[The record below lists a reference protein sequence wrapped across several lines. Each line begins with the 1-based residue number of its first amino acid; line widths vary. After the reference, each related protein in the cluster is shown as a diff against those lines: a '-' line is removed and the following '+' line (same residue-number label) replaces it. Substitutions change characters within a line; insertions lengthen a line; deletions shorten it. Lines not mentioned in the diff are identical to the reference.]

1 MKQINLP
8 QKQHKTMTTRKIM
21 KLRKI
26 KKIKNR
32 KIKTSKTSTDNLD
45 HGIRRQEG
53 QTKKNESNSG
63 ISSIQQIKQRTN
75 SLIERIN
82 TYRNTSDEL
91 ISNIT
96 YNNTNDQ
103 TNLIISD
110 EEFESRRNPSLF
122 SISPGLRLLSEEEF
136 ESELPSRQHNIF
148 QNILD
153 AHDYDFEREI
163 ENLNLSSPI
172 NFPERELNMSNLV
185 SEDLGY
191 YRNNISLI
199 NINNSNRNELNPQNG
214 NSNNNNHLLNINNS
228 NGNELNPQNG
238 NTNNNNN
245 HLLNIN
251 NSNRN
256 ELNPQN
262 GNIIRNRNRNFHN
275 RVMMN
280 LYLFQDFILD
290 HSYDF
295 SSRVNRTQIRNIK
308 KKLTKIKFNN
318 TVSSSR
324 NIENCTICFEKFKRY
339 QEVYDLPCHHL
350 FHIRCL
356 NKEIKYRQ
364 KCPLCRR
371 EL

>member
-8 QKQHKTMTTRKIM
+8 QKQHKTMITRKIM

-32 KIKTSKTSTDNLD
+32 KIKTSKTSTYSHH
-45 HGIRRQEG
+45 HGIKREEG
-53 QTKKNESNSG
+53 QTKKNESNFG

-91 ISNIT
+91 IPKMT

-103 TNLIISD
+103 TNFIISD
-110 EEFESRRNPSLF
+110 EESENRMNPSLS

-136 ESELPSRQHNIF
+136 ESELPPRQHNIF

-185 SEDLGY
+185 SENLGY
-191 YRNNISLI
+191 YRSNISSV

-214 NSNNNNHLLNINNS
+214 NANNNNHLLNINNS

-262 GNIIRNRNRNFHN
+262 RNRNNDTNIH
-275 RVMMN
+275 
-280 LYLFQDFILD
+280 DSILMHLLHD
-290 HSYDF
+290 LILEESYDIL
-295 SSRVNRTQIRNIK
+295 SRINRTEIRNIK

-324 NIENCTICFEKFKRY
+324 NIEKCTICFEKFKRY

-350 FHIRCL
+350 FHKRCL
-356 NKEIKYRQ
+356 NNEIKFRK

>member
-75 SLIERIN
+75 SLMEGIN
-82 TYRNTSDEL
+82 FYRKTSDEL
-91 ISNIT
+91 IPNII
-96 YNNTNDQ
+96 YNNTNNQ
-103 TNLIISD
+103 TNFIISD
-110 EEFESRRNPSLF
+110 EEFESRRTPSLF
-122 SISPGLRLLSEEEF
+122 STSPGLRLLSEEEF
-136 ESELPSRQHNIF
+136 ESELPPRQHNIF

-153 AHDYDFEREI
+153 EHDYDFEREI

-191 YRNNISLI
+191 YRNNISFV

-214 NSNNNNHLLNINNS
+214 NA
-228 NGNELNPQNG
+228 
-238 NTNNNNN
+238 NNNN

-262 GNIIRNRNRNFHN
+262 GNANNNNNLLNINSSNRNELNPQNRNRNSDTNIH
-275 RVMMN
+275 
-280 LYLFQDFILD
+280 DSILMHLLHD
-290 HSYDF
+290 LILEESYDIL
-295 SSRVNRTQIRNIK
+295 SRINRTEIRNIK

-324 NIENCTICFEKFKRY
+324 NIEKCTICFEKFKRY

-350 FHIRCL
+350 FHKRCL
-356 NKEIKYRQ
+356 NNEIKFRK

>member
-32 KIKTSKTSTDNLD
+32 KIKTSKTSTYSHH
-45 HGIRRQEG
+45 HGIKREEG
-53 QTKKNESNSG
+53 QTKKNESNFG

-91 ISNIT
+91 IPKMT

-103 TNLIISD
+103 TNFIISD
-110 EEFESRRNPSLF
+110 EEFESRRTPSLF

-136 ESELPSRQHNIF
+136 ESELPPRQHNIF

-185 SEDLGY
+185 SENLGY
-191 YRNNISLI
+191 YRNNISLV
-199 NINNSNRNELNPQNG
+199 NINNSNGNELNPQNG
-214 NSNNNNHLLNINNS
+214 NANNNNHLLNINNS

-262 GNIIRNRNRNFHN
+262 RNRNSDTNIH
-275 RVMMN
+275 
-280 LYLFQDFILD
+280 DSILMHLLHD
-290 HSYDF
+290 LILEESYDIL
-295 SSRVNRTQIRNIK
+295 SRINRTEIRNIK

-324 NIENCTICFEKFKRY
+324 NIEKCTICFEKFKRY

-350 FHIRCL
+350 FHKSCL
-356 NKEIKYRQ
+356 NNEIKFRQ
-364 KCPLCRR
+364 KCPICRR

>member
-32 KIKTSKTSTDNLD
+32 KIKTSKTSTDNLY
-45 HGIRRQEG
+45 HGIKRQEG
-53 QTKKNESNSG
+53 RTKKNESNSG

-91 ISNIT
+91 IPKIT

-103 TNLIISD
+103 TSLIISD
-110 EEFESRRNPSLF
+110 EESESRMNSSLS

-136 ESELPSRQHNIF
+136 ESELPPRHHNIF

-185 SEDLGY
+185 NENLGY
-191 YRNNISLI
+191 YRNNISLV
-199 NINNSNRNELNPQNG
+199 
-214 NSNNNNHLLNINNS
+214 NINNS

-238 NTNNNNN
+238 NANNNN

-262 GNIIRNRNRNFHN
+262 RNRNNDTNIH
-275 RVMMN
+275 
-280 LYLFQDFILD
+280 DSILMHLLHD
-290 HSYDF
+290 LILEESYDIL
-295 SSRVNRTQIRNIK
+295 SRINRTEIRNIK

-324 NIENCTICFEKFKRY
+324 NIEKCTICFEKFKRY

-350 FHIRCL
+350 FHKRCL
-356 NKEIKYRQ
+356 NNEIKFRK

>member
-32 KIKTSKTSTDNLD
+32 KIKTSKTSTDNLY
-45 HGIRRQEG
+45 HGIKRQEG
-53 QTKKNESNSG
+53 RTKKNESNSG

-91 ISNIT
+91 IPNIT

-103 TNLIISD
+103 TNFIISD
-110 EEFESRRNPSLF
+110 EEFESRRTPSLF

-136 ESELPSRQHNIF
+136 ESELPPRQHNIF

-191 YRNNISLI
+191 YRNNISI
-199 NINNSNRNELNPQNG
+199 VNINNSNRNELNPQNG
-214 NSNNNNHLLNINNS
+214 N
-228 NGNELNPQNG
+228 
-238 NTNNNNN
+238 TNNNN

-262 GNIIRNRNRNFHN
+262 GNANNNNNLLNINNSNRNELNPQNRNRNRNTNIHD
-275 RVMMN
+275 RILMH
-280 LYLFQDFILD
+280 LLHDLILD

-295 SSRVNRTQIRNIK
+295 SSRINRTTIRNIK

-339 QEVYDLPCHHL
+339 QKVYDLPCHHL

-364 KCPLCRR
+364 KCPICRR

>member
-32 KIKTSKTSTDNLD
+32 KIKTSKTSTDNLY
-45 HGIRRQEG
+45 HGIKRQEG
-53 QTKKNESNSG
+53 RTKKNESNSG

-91 ISNIT
+91 IPNIT

-103 TNLIISD
+103 TNFIISD
-110 EEFESRRNPSLF
+110 EESENRMNPSLS

-136 ESELPSRQHNIF
+136 ESELPPRQYNIF

-185 SEDLGY
+185 SENLGY
-191 YRNNISLI
+191 YRNNISLV
-199 NINNSNRNELNPQNG
+199 
-214 NSNNNNHLLNINNS
+214 NINNS

-238 NTNNNNN
+238 NANNNN

-262 GNIIRNRNRNFHN
+262 RNRNRNTNIHD
-275 RVMMN
+275 RILMH
-280 LYLFQDFILD
+280 LLHDLILD

-295 SSRVNRTQIRNIK
+295 SSRINRTTIRNIK

-324 NIENCTICFEKFKRY
+324 NIEKCTICFEKFKRY

-350 FHIRCL
+350 FHKSCL
-356 NKEIKYRQ
+356 NNEIKFRQ